1 MEESQIQERKTYSY
15 GELKNMSFAEL
26 QKIGK
31 ELELRRVT
39 GLRKEELIEDILQAQ
54 AQLEGLNFIKGVLG
68 DSAGRLWLYQKT
80 REQLYAKPWGCLC
93 GTLPDQKVWAEDRR
107 PDRGLCKTT
116 PR

>member
-54 AQLEGLNFIKGVLG
+54 AQLEGLNFIKGVLEILPEG
-68 DSAGRLWLYQKT
+68 YGFIRKQQGFQRSDSFHG
-80 REQLYAKPWGCLC
+80 
-93 GTLPDQKVWAEDRR
+93 
-107 PDRGLCKTT
+107 
-116 PR
+116 